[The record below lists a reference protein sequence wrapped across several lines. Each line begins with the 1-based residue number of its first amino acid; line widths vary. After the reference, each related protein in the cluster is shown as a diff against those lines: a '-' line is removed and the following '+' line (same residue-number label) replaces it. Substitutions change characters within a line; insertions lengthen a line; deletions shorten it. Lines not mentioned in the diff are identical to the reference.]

1 MLAYFRLM
9 NFATAAP
16 PMPIASNE
24 RLAGSGTLTATWA
37 KALPDIPIN
46 TAAVPKANNDN
57 ERMVIL
63 PLSQNSPRKYFQQH
77 LCHRFIS
84 TTY

>member
-1 MLAYFRLM
+1 
-9 NFATAAP
+9 
-16 PMPIASNE
+16 MPIASNE
-24 RLAGSGTLTATWA
+24 RLAGSGTCIGTLWA

-63 PLSQNSPRKYFQQH
+63 PLSQNSPRKYFPQY

>member
-1 MLAYFRLM
+1 
-9 NFATAAP
+9 
-16 PMPIASNE
+16 MPIASDE

-63 PLSQNSPRKYFQQH
+63 PLSQNSPRKYFSNIYATVLSQR
-77 LCHRFIS
+77 LTRV
-84 TTY
+84 